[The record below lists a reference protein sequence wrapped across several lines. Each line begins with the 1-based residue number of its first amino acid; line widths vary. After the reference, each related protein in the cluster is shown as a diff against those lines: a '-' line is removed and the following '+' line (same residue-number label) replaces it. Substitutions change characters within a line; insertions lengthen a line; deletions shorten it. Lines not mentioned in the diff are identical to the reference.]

1 MILFSIYKSFLLIFQ
16 LPEHL
21 ARQEYSLSQ
30 YYFTRNAIQKIK
42 WTLKT
47 FDSEMSSTTIKGTK
61 GKL

>member
-1 MILFSIYKSFLLIFQ
+1 M
-16 LPEHL
+16 
-21 ARQEYSLSQ
+21 RQEYSLSQ